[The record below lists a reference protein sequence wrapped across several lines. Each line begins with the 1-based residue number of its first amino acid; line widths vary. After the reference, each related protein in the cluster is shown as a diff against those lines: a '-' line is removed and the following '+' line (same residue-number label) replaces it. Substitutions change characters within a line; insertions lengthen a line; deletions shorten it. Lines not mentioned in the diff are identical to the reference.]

1 MKRLITNNNGF
12 TVAELLISLA
22 IGSIIIATILSLTM
36 VTQRLA
42 EGVLNQISL
51 TTSMKNPIEMISRD
65 IRNAVRIDY
74 YETYTKVTP
83 VKNADYIQVFFPAG
97 HGLNNVGYYVLNEE
111 LRKITNLAT
120 DDNSITTD
128 DKLIATGIKSNNVF
142 RDFAPLVMRLKF
154 DLRNKSNKETG
165 KKTGKVDTYINLRN

>member
-1 MKRLITNNNGF
+1 MKRLLTNNKAF
-12 TVAELLISLA
+12 TVAELLISLSIGGII
-22 IGSIIIATILSLTM
+22 IGSILSLTI

-42 EGVLNQISL
+42 EGVLNQIAL
-51 TTSMKNPIEMISRD
+51 TTSMKNPTEIISRD

-74 YETYTKVTP
+74 YERYDNVTP
-83 VKNADYIQVFFPAG
+83 VKNADYIQIFFPAG
-97 HGLNNVGYYVLNEE
+97 HSLNNVGYYVLNEE

-120 DDNSITTD
+120 DDTSTTAD

-154 DLRNKSNKETG
+154 DLRNKSNRETG